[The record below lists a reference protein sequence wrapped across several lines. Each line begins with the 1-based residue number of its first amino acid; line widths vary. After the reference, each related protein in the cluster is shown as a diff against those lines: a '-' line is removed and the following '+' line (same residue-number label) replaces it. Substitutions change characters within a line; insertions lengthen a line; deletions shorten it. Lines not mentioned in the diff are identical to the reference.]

1 MIRVQVFH
9 PDGHPMMRSFGKN
22 EVLIG
27 RKPSN
32 DIILAG
38 QDVSGTHACLQVEN
52 GRVTLV
58 DLGSTNGTFVNSE
71 RIQVSAQLSPADEI
85 KISVFTLHVSFGDD
99 RSVGAGDGPASPAL
113 AGASGPT
120 RPMPIVGLDAP
131 SGQRSITPAPRP
143 TPVQDPPPP
152 PVHRGTPPAS
162 DDLPPSTRRN
172 GTPADDHPP
181 PVRRSSTP
189 APSDDLPPPIRRGP
203 MDDTLGPARPAH
215 PSGPSAPGDGDGPP
229 VVARARTAPGPRV
242 PLEPAAA
249 TEASDLEQA
258 WADPTVRRIIITGLQ
273 RVEVERDGVCLPLAR
288 GFASVNE
295 LGDRLAALCGR
306 PVLRESPTECVL
318 ADGTAVQA
326 ILDGDRGPHVVI
338 TRARSKR
345 SSGLDALVQER
356 ALPALAAELLL
367 GCLRARLPVL
377 LIAGPGVLALPLLG
391 ALLGALEGS
400 TGLVR
405 GLPAPAVAPRG
416 CVAIDASYGSGH
428 MAAAVRLVLATEVA
442 WLAVDEPE
450 PAALEECA
458 WASVGG
464 RGVLVGV
471 RASSLEHA
479 LARAHAAA
487 APTTGP
493 GIGYVLAVMLAA
505 PSSASAGS
513 FVVTRLVELRRDDQ
527 GPGSVQEIFGVGRRG
542 ELIPIAVPAVLAEL
556 TQRGVHIA
564 PELFTP
570 V

>member
-9 PDGHPMMRSFGKN
+9 PDGQPMMRSFSKN

-38 QDVSGTHACLQVEN
+38 HDVSGTHACLQVEN

-71 RIQVSAQLSPADEI
+71 RIQVSAQLSPADAI
-85 KISVFTLHVSFGDD
+85 KISVFTLHVSVGDD
-99 RSVGAGDGPASPAL
+99 RSVGAPAWDGPSAPAL
-113 AGASGPT
+113 PGSSGPT

-131 SGQRSITPAPRP
+131 GATPGSITPAPRP
-143 TPVQDPPPP
+143 TPVQDPPP
-152 PVHRGTPPAS
+152 VHRGTPTPS
-162 DDLPPSTRRN
+162 DDRPPPPLALRRG
-172 GTPADDHPP
+172 GTP
-181 PVRRSSTP
+181 V
-189 APSDDLPPPIRRGP
+189 PSDDLPPPVHRGP
-203 MDDTLGPARPAH
+203 VDDALARP
-215 PSGPSAPGDGDGPP
+215 PTPAPDDADGPP
-229 VVARARTAPGPRV
+229 VIARARPVPGPRAQPEAQV
-242 PLEPAAA
+242 PA
-249 TEASDLEQA
+249 TEAADLEQA
-258 WADPTVRRIIITGLQ
+258 WADPTVRRIIITGVQ

-288 GFASVNE
+288 GFASVHD
-295 LGDRLAALCGR
+295 LGERLAALCGR

-345 SSGLDALVQER
+345 TSGLDAFVQER

-367 GCLRARLPVL
+367 GCVRARLPVL
-377 LIAGPGVLALPLLG
+377 LVAGPGVPALPLLS
-391 ALLGALEGS
+391 ALLGALDGS

-416 CVAIDASYGSGH
+416 CVAIDAAYGSGH

-464 RGVLVGV
+464 RGLLVGV
-471 RASSLEHA
+471 RACSLDHA
-479 LARAHAAA
+479 LARAHAPA

-493 GIGYVLAVMLAA
+493 GIGYALVAVLTHPKDATPGAFA
-505 PSSASAGS
+505 
-513 FVVTRLVELRRDDQ
+513 VTRLVELRRDDQ
-527 GPGSVQEIFGVGRRG
+527 GPGSVQEIFGLGRRG
-542 ELIPIAVPAVLAEL
+542 ELIPIAAPAVLAEL

>member
-9 PDGHPMMRSFGKN
+9 PDGQPMMRSFGKN

-85 KISVFTLHVSFGDD
+85 KISVFTLHVSVGDD
-99 RSVGAGDGPASPAL
+99 RSVGAGDGAASPAL
-113 AGASGPT
+113 PGSSGAT
-120 RPMPIVGLDAP
+120 HPMPLVGLDAP
-131 SGQRSITPAPRP
+131 SGQRSITP
-143 TPVQDPPPP
+143 VQDPPPP
-152 PVHRGTPPAS
+152 PVQRGTPAPA
-162 DDLPPSTRRN
+162 
-172 GTPADDHPP
+172 
-181 PVRRSSTP
+181 
-189 APSDDLPPPIRRGP
+189 DDLPPP
-203 MDDTLGPARPAH
+203 RPQ
-215 PSGPSAPGDGDGPP
+215 P
-229 VVARARTAPGPRV
+229 
-242 PLEPAAA
+242 EPAAA

-273 RVEVERDGVCLPLAR
+273 LVEVERDGVCLPLAR
-288 GFASVNE
+288 GFASIDD
-295 LGDRLAALCGR
+295 LGARLAALCGR
-306 PVLRESPTECVL
+306 PILRESPTECVL
-318 ADGTAVQA
+318 ASGTAVQA

-338 TRARSKR
+338 TRARSR
-345 SSGLDALVQER
+345 RGGLDALVQER
-356 ALPALAAELLL
+356 ALPALAAELLV

-377 LIAGPGVLALPLLG
+377 LIAGPGALALPLVS

-405 GLPAPAVAPRG
+405 GLPAPAVTPRG

-442 WLAVDEPE
+442 CLAVDEPE

-464 RGVLVGV
+464 RGLLVGV

-487 APTTGP
+487 GPATGP

-505 PSSASAGS
+505 PNGAPAGS
-513 FVVTRLVELRRDDQ
+513 FAVTRLVELRRDDQ

>member
-9 PDGHPMMRSFGKN
+9 PDGQPVMRSFSKN

-38 QDVSGTHACLQVEN
+38 HDVSGTHACLQVEN

-71 RIQVSAQLSPADEI
+71 RVQVSAQLSPADEI
-85 KISVFTLHVSFGDD
+85 KISVFTLHVSVGDD
-99 RSVGAGDGPASPAL
+99 RSHH
-113 AGASGPT
+113 AGAHPPPPGGGDAPSSPPLPGSGGSYGPT
-120 RPMPIVGLDAP
+120 RPLAVVPPEDPPVR
-131 SGQRSITPAPRP
+131 RSITPSPHP
-143 TPVQDPPPP
+143 TPVQDPLPPLHP
-152 PVHRGTPPAS
+152 LPS
-162 DDLPPSTRRN
+162 DDLPP
-172 GTPADDHPP
+172 
-181 PVRRSSTP
+181 PVRRTTP
-189 APSDDLPPPIRRGP
+189 APSDDLPPPVRRGTT
-203 MDDTLGPARPAH
+203 DDTFLPARPAW
-215 PSGPSAPGDGDGPP
+215 PPAVAAGEGDGPP
-229 VVARARTAPGPRV
+229 VIARARTAPVARV
-242 PLEPAAA
+242 QPEAPAV

-288 GFASVNE
+288 GFSSVDD

-306 PVLRESPTECVL
+306 PILRESPTECVL
-318 ADGTAVQA
+318 ASGTAVQA

-338 TRARSKR
+338 TRARNKR
-345 SSGLDALVQER
+345 GGGLDALVQDR
-356 ALPALAAELLL
+356 VLPALAAELLV
-367 GCLRARLPVL
+367 GCLRAHLPVL
-377 LIAGPGVLALPLLG
+377 VIAGPGVSTLPLVSGLLG
-391 ALLGALEGS
+391 ALDGS
-400 TGLVR
+400 SGLVR
-405 GLPAPAVAPRG
+405 GLPAPAATPRG
-416 CVAIDASYGSGH
+416 CVAIDAAYGSGH
-428 MAAAVRLVLATEVA
+428 MAAAVRLLLATEVTA
-442 WLAVDEPE
+442 LAVDEPE

-471 RASSLEHA
+471 RAASLEQA
-479 LARAHAAA
+479 LARAHGAATA
-487 APTTGP
+487 SASP
-493 GIGYVLAVMLAA
+493 GIAYALAVMLGVTRGA
-505 PSSASAGS
+505 PVGS
-513 FVVTRLVELRRDDQ
+513 FAVSRVVELRRDDQ

-564 PELFTP
+564 PDLFTP

>member
-85 KISVFTLHVSFGDD
+85 KISVFTLHVSVGDD
-99 RSVGAGDGPASPAL
+99 RSVGASDGPSAPGPAGSS
-113 AGASGPT
+113 GAT
-120 RPMPIVGLDAP
+120 RPMPIVGHDAP

-152 PVHRGTPPAS
+152 VQRGTPTPS
-162 DDLPPSTRRN
+162 DDLPP
-172 GTPADDHPP
+172 PP
-181 PVRRSSTP
+181 LSIRRSSTP
-189 APSDDLPPPIRRGP
+189 APADDLPPPVRRNP
-203 MDDTLGPARPAH
+203 LDDTLNPARP
-215 PSGPSAPGDGDGPP
+215 PTSGEADGPP
-229 VVARARTAPGPRV
+229 VIARARTVPGPRAQ
-242 PLEPAAA
+242 PEPAAA

-288 GFASVNE
+288 SFASVDD
-295 LGDRLAALCGR
+295 LRDRLAALCGR

-338 TRARSKR
+338 TRARSR
-345 SSGLDALVQER
+345 RAGGLDALVQDR

-367 GCLRARLPVL
+367 GCVRARLPVL
-377 LIAGPGVLALPLLG
+377 LVAGPGVLALPLIS

-416 CVAIDASYGSGH
+416 CVAIDAGYGSGH

-464 RGVLVGV
+464 RGLLVGV

-479 LARAHAAA
+479 LARAHATAT
-487 APTTGP
+487 PSTGP
-493 GIGYVLAVMLAA
+493 GIGYVLAAVLTHLPDAA
-505 PSSASAGS
+505 AGA
-513 FVVTRLVELRRDDQ
+513 FTVTRLIELRRDDP
-527 GPGSVQEIFGVGRRG
+527 GPGSVQEIFGLGRRG
-542 ELIPIAVPAVLAEL
+542 ELIPIAAPAVLAEL

-564 PELFTP
+564 PELFAP